1 MYNSNAIFN
10 FYSSTCQLDRLLR
23 WRWRFRYSRQRVLV
37 RSTSSE
43 GGLLDGLG
51 NGWPA
56 TGGAWVVPGGWV
68 QGGVK
73 GWFRSMQFPAG
84 GRVEA
89 RKLVPVGIA
98 SL

>member
-1 MYNSNAIFN
+1 MFNSNAVCV
-10 FYSSTCQLDRLLR
+10 FYGSIRRLDRLLR
-23 WRWRFRYSRQRVLV
+23 WYGRFRHSRRWLLV

-56 TGGAWVVPGGWV
+56 TGGARVVPDGWV
-68 QGGVK
+68 QGGVR

-89 RKLVPVGIA
+89 WKLVSVGIA